1 MTIFNLIALLGGL
14 ALFLYGMHAMS
25 SGLEKLSGGRLEKT
39 IYRMTSNPLTSL
51 LLGAGITIAIQSSS
65 ATTVMLVGLVNSGV
79 MQLEQT
85 IGVIMGSN
93 IGTTLTAWLLSLAG
107 IDSSNI
113 AISFLKPEN
122 FAPIAAFIGIL
133 IAMLAKKRKRQDI
146 GYILA
151 GFAVLMYGMVLMSSS
166 VSPLRDSPSF
176 TSILTAFENPFLGI
190 LVGAVFTGIIQS
202 SAASIGIMQAL
213 SLTGG
218 ITYGV
223 AMPIIMGV
231 NIGTCVTSLIST
243 IGVNKNAKRVAF
255 IHFSIKIIGTV
266 ICMILYYIAKLALH
280 PSIFGAAASPWGIAL
295 CHTIF
300 NILTTIILY
309 PFSKRLVRLSRLV
322 IRDRSEAAE
331 TYVFL
336 DERLVNTP
344 SFAISEC
351 HNRTCEM
358 AIIARDTFIDSI
370 QINRTYSTKLAE
382 RIRENEDRLDE
393 YEDKLGTFLV
403 KISSKDLSDSDS
415 KEVSKQLHTIGDFER
430 IGDHAINMLRTADE
444 RFEKSIVF
452 SDEAEHEL
460 GVISSAVTEIL
471 TITTKAFED
480 GDLELA
486 GSVEPLE
493 QVIDSLIAEC
503 KTNHVRRLRNGACTI
518 ELGFVLSDLLTN
530 YSRVSDHCSNIAVA
544 LIEVAQ
550 NAFDTHE
557 YLGEIKSM
565 DNPVFKKRFDEY
577 MEKYRLS

>member
-1 MTIFNLIALLGGL
+1 MTIFNIIALLGGL

-93 IGTTLTAWLLSLAG
+93 IGTTLTAWILSLAG
-107 IDSSNI
+107 IDSSSIGLNL
-113 AISFLKPEN
+113 LKPEN
-122 FAPIAAFIGIL
+122 FAPIAAFIGML
-133 IAMLAKKRKRQDI
+133 MAMLSKKRKRQDI

-151 GFAVLMYGMVLMSSS
+151 GFGVLMFGMTLMSSS
-166 VSPLRDSPSF
+166 VSPLKDSPSF
-176 TSILTAFENPFLGI
+176 TGILTAFENPFLGI
-190 LVGAVFTGIIQS
+190 IVGAIFTGIIQS
-202 SAASIGIMQAL
+202 SAASVGIMQAL

-218 ITYGV
+218 INYAV

-255 IHFSIKIIGTV
+255 IHFSIKIIGTI

-280 PSIFGAAASPWGIAL
+280 PAIFSAAASPWGIAL

-309 PFSKRLVRLSRLV
+309 PFSRRLVKLSRLC
-322 IRDRSEAAE
+322 IRDKNEIE
-331 TYVFL
+331 TYAFL
-336 DERLVNTP
+336 DERLINTP

-358 AIIARDTFIDSI
+358 AILARDTFIDSI
-370 QINRTYSTKLAE
+370 QLNKSYSPRLAE
-382 RIRENEDRLDE
+382 RIKENEDRLDE

-430 IGDHAINMLRTADE
+430 IGDHAINMVRTADE
-444 RFEKSIVF
+444 RFDKSIAF
-452 SDEAEHEL
+452 SDEANGEL
-460 GVISSAVTEIL
+460 AVISSAVTEIL

-486 GSVEPLE
+486 GRVEPLE

-503 KTNHVRRLRNGACTI
+503 KSNHVRRLRNGACTI

-565 DNPVFKKRFDEY
+565 DNPEFKQAFDEY
-577 MEKYRLS
+577 MEKYRFN

>member
-1 MTIFNLIALLGGL
+1 MTIFNIIALLGGL

-93 IGTTLTAWLLSLAG
+93 IGTTLTAWILSLAG
-107 IDSSNI
+107 IDSSSIGLNL
-113 AISFLKPEN
+113 LKPEN
-122 FAPIAAFIGIL
+122 FAPIAAFIGML
-133 IAMLAKKRKRQDI
+133 MAMLSKKRKRQDI

-151 GFAVLMYGMVLMSSS
+151 GFGVLMFGMTLMSSS
-166 VSPLRDSPSF
+166 VSPLKDSPGF
-176 TSILTAFENPFLGI
+176 TGILTAFENPFLGI
-190 LVGAVFTGIIQS
+190 IVGAIFTGIIQS
-202 SAASIGIMQAL
+202 SAASVGIMQAL

-218 ITYGV
+218 INYAV

-255 IHFSIKIIGTV
+255 IHFSIKIFGTV
-266 ICMILYYIAKLALH
+266 ICMILYYIAKLTLH
-280 PSIFGAAASPWGIAL
+280 PAIFSAAASPWGIAL

-300 NILTTIILY
+300 NILTTIILF
-309 PFSKRLVRLSRLV
+309 PFSRRLVKLSRLA
-322 IRDRSEAAE
+322 IRDKNEIE
-331 TYVFL
+331 TYSFL
-336 DERLVNTP
+336 DERLINTP

-358 AIIARDTFIDSI
+358 AILARDTFLDSI
-370 QINRTYSTKLAE
+370 QLNKSYSTRLAE
-382 RIRENEDRLDE
+382 RIKENEDRLDE

-430 IGDHAINMLRTADE
+430 IGDHAINMVRTADE
-444 RFEKSIVF
+444 RFEKSITF
-452 SDEAEHEL
+452 SDEANREL
-460 GVISSAVTEIL
+460 EVISSAVTEIL

-480 GDLELA
+480 GNLELA
-486 GSVEPLE
+486 GRVEPLE

-565 DNPVFKKRFDEY
+565 DNPEFKKLFDEY
-577 MEKYRLS
+577 LEKYRLN

>member
-1 MTIFNLIALLGGL
+1 MTILNIIALLGGL

-39 IYRMTSNPLTSL
+39 IYSMTSNPFTSL

-85 IGVIMGSN
+85 VGVIMGSN
-93 IGTTLTAWLLSLAG
+93 IGTTLTAWILSLAG
-107 IDSSNI
+107 IDSS
-113 AISFLKPEN
+113 SVWVSLLKPEN

-133 IAMLAKKRKRQDI
+133 MAMFSKKPKRQNI

-151 GFAVLMYGMVLMSSS
+151 GFAVLMYGMTLMSSS
-166 VSPLRDSPSF
+166 VSSLRDSPSF

-202 SAASIGIMQAL
+202 SAASVGIMQAL

-218 ITYGV
+218 ISYSV

-243 IGVNKNAKRVAF
+243 IGVNKNAKRVATV
-255 IHFSIKIIGTV
+255 HFSIKIIGTV
-266 ICMILYYIAKLALH
+266 ICLILYYIVYL
-280 PSIFGAAASPWGIAL
+280 IFRPAIFSMAASPWGIAL

-309 PFSKRLVRLSRLV
+309 PFSGRLIHLSRFI
-322 IRDRSEAAE
+322 IRDKNE
-331 TYVFL
+331 TESFSFL
-336 DERLVNTP
+336 DERLLNTP

-351 HNRTCEM
+351 HKRTCEM
-358 AIIARDTFIDSI
+358 ASIARDAFLDSI
-370 QINRTYSTKLAE
+370 ELIKNYSQKSADLILE
-382 RIRENEDRLDE
+382 KENMLDE
-393 YEDKLGTFLV
+393 YEDKLGTYLV
-403 KISSKDLSDSDS
+403 KISGKELSNADSM
-415 KEVSKQLHTIGDFER
+415 EVSKQLHTIGDFER
-430 IGDHAINMLRTADE
+430 IGDHAVNMIRTANEVYSKD
-444 RFEKSIVF
+444 IVF
-452 SDEAEHEL
+452 SEEARHEL
-460 GVISSAVTEIL
+460 SVISSAVTEIL
-471 TITTKAFED
+471 TITTIAFEEN
-480 GDLELA
+480 DLDLA
-486 GSVEPLE
+486 ACVEPLE
-493 QVIDSLIAEC
+493 QVIDSIIAEC
-503 KTNHVRRLRNGACTI
+503 KTNHVRRLRYGSCTI

-550 NAFDTHE
+550 NSFDTHE

-565 DNPVFKKRFDEY
+565 DNPFFRERFDEFLERY
-577 MEKYRLS
+577 KI